1 VLILVSAIVIPVAS
15 GFAPGASFGERV
27 LFGVT
32 EGIVLA
38 VITGLCLKAM
48 QRRRTRS
55 LNEFAARSRDAE
67 AAARQ
72 DVAIYLHSAVQPK
85 LLAISREIASFK
97 TSETTAIA
105 ERLDA
110 VSEEFIREVSHSL
123 YPPELLVSLEFGLET
138 LLAGRAELILDK
150 RLTANSPVGLFDL
163 NLASED
169 KKYDQSELR
178 LEVDSNLRWAIYS
191 VVRELVAN
199 AEKKPDVRK
208 ITVSVLL
215 VDDSI
220 DVKVSDDG
228 HSLPKKMT
236 RGLGHS
242 TVEKIAA
249 DFGGSFRIKNLPLGV
264 EAQCVFPYEP
274 KTSLEAVKRRRSKI
288 DKKHGASVV

>member
-1 VLILVSAIVIPVAS
+1 MLILASAIIIPVAS

-27 LFGVT
+27 LFGVI
-32 EGIVLA
+32 EGFVLA
-38 VITGLCLKAM
+38 VITGQSLRAM
-48 QRRRTRS
+48 QRRRIRRD
-55 LNEFAARSRDAE
+55 NEFAARSRDAE

-150 RLTANSPVGLFDL
+150 RLSTSSPVGLLSSKFGQ
-163 NLASED
+163 
-169 KKYDQSELR
+169 KYLKTELR
-178 LEVDSNLRWAIYS
+178 LEVGTNLNWAIYS

-199 AEKKPDVRK
+199 AEKKDDVK
-208 ITVSVLL
+208 EIIVSVL
-215 VDDSI
+215 VEEKSVI
-220 DVKVSDDG
+220 VKVSDDG
-228 HSLPKKMT
+228 YSLPKKLT
-236 RGLGHS
+236 KGLGHLN
-242 TVEKIAA
+242 VEKITA
-249 DFGGSFRIKNLPLGV
+249 DCGGTFKIKNLPLGI
-264 EAQCVFPYEP
+264 EARCIFLYEP
-274 KTSLEAVKRRRSKI
+274 ITSLTATKNRRVEIESKGNTP
-288 DKKHGASVV
+288 DV